1 MDCVSTE
8 VVGSSPTKAQIF
20 KTMKHESKDSVL
32 VINQR
37 YDALHIRSIC
47 RRGTY
52 LVVHDLYLY
61 RYIVCV
67 VDTHNKSKVLGR
79 FQIKRITMY
88 ETVFIL
94 PQ

>member
-20 KTMKHESKDSVL
+20 KTMEHESKDPLL
-32 VINQR
+32 VVSQR

-52 LVVHDLYLY
+52 LVVHDLHLY
-61 RYIVCV
+61 RHIMCV
-67 VDTHNKSKVLGR
+67 TDTHNKSKILGR
-79 FQIKRITMY
+79 FQIKRMTIS
-88 ETVFIL
+88 VSCVH
-94 PQ
+94 